1 MAGSVVS
8 DNFETSTGAIPNL
21 GGADLT
27 TRLCSAWVNFNGY
40 GTVYIRASYNVSSV
54 TDNGVGD
61 YTVNFTTA
69 LADANYS
76 LSGTTSASNAQTI
89 RGIFLSTGTAPTASA
104 VRINTA
110 NYVSSEDNTYTS
122 VQIFR

>member
-1 MAGSVVS
+1 MASAVVS
-8 DNFETSTGAIPNL
+8 DNFETSTGAIPQL
-21 GGADLT
+21 GGADVS
-27 TRLCSAWVNFNGY
+27 TRLCSAWVNFNGV
-40 GTVYIRASYNVSSV
+40 GTVAIRASFNTSSI

-61 YTVNFTTA
+61 YTINFTTSFP
-69 LADANYS
+69 DANYS
-76 LSGTTSASNAQTI
+76 LSGTTSSSNAQTI

-104 VRINTA
+104 VRINSA